1 VPVVAF
7 SFGDPTSYVA
17 QAKEAG
23 ARVLCQVQNQEGAR
37 LARAAGADVLVA
49 QGNEAGGHTGQLG
62 TLPCLSLVLAA
73 SAETP
78 VIASGGIADGRS
90 LAAVLA
96 AGAEGAWIG
105 TALLATDEAS
115 EIPNSYK
122 QRIVSSN
129 GHDTVFTSLYDTLF
143 DLRFPAGIGARV
155 AMNNF
160 TSEWDSRETDLR
172 QNRKEVLPTVSP
184 SHLQRHDPD
193 IDPTWMGQSAGMV
206 NSVRPVAD
214 VVQGLCVDAEQ
225 ILRERLSMLL

>member
-1 VPVVAF
+1 LLAF
-7 SFGDPTSYVA
+7 SFGDPTPYVA

-23 ARVLCQVQNQEGAR
+23 AHVVCQVQNREGAR
-37 LARAAGADVLVA
+37 LALAAGADVLVA

-73 SAETP
+73 SAGTP
-78 VIASGGIADGRS
+78 VIASGGIADSRS

-105 TALLATDEAS
+105 TALLATNKAT
-115 EIPNSYK
+115 EIPDSYK
-122 QRIVSSN
+122 QRIVSSD
-129 GHDTVFTSLYDTLF
+129 GHDTVFTTLYDTLF

-155 AMNNF
+155 AINNF
-160 TSEWDSRETDLR
+160 TSEWDSRESALR
-172 QNRKEVLPTVSP
+172 QRRKEVLPTVSP

-214 VVQGLCVDAEQ
+214 VVQGLCEDAEH
-225 ILRERLSMLL
+225 ILRERLSTLL